1 MYRLFFMY
9 PSRSTLYPFL
19 LDSSSLLFSTGYKEL
34 TPLLF
39 KDILLGPRWLVRKA
53 ESMPCGVAFHLNPEV
68 SGDVK
73 LVGLFQI
80 LVISGGSTKMVVAWH
95 GPGGMWPLPNK
106 GNNQES
112 LRSCTRFLSNTE
124 NCVRRCHLSQIL
136 TELIE
141 QVIQIS
147 E

>member
-95 GPGGMWPLPNK
+95 GPGGMWPLPEQGK
-106 GNNQES
+106 QSRES
-112 LRSCTRFLSNTE
+112 EELYKVFVQHRELCEEVPFKSNS
-124 NCVRRCHLSQIL
+124 H
-136 TELIE
+136 
-141 QVIQIS
+141 
-147 E
+147 